1 MRKLLQILL
10 DYKSGASQI
19 NFGWIGSIL
28 VMTQVLS
35 TTSTNFKCQSRTN
48 VDLPCI
54 DEKPICDV
62 HCESKYGGFYI
73 TSECHFV
80 KEDPRKSRRL
90 ILLQLIVFPNLEEME
105 RSLIRQKAYFN
116 V

>member
-1 MRKLLQILL
+1 MENVGVSLYRSSFLIA
-10 DYKSGASQI
+10 YICA
-19 NFGWIGSIL
+19 IL

-35 TTSTNFKCQSRTN
+35 TTCTNFKCQSRTN

-54 DEKPICDV
+54 DEKTICDV

-80 KEDPRKSRRL
+80 KEDPRKSVCVCFYDSEDPCPTL
-90 ILLQLIVFPNLEEME
+90 KIH
-105 RSLIRQKAYFN
+105 
-116 V
+116 